1 MPSIMPTLAV
11 LCPGVNC
18 QPKPGLATAAT
29 VDDVQWDPPLP
40 EGFVPPTQGEV
51 DAEIARQAAA
61 AVRITVPAYYL
72 KDHAMVEKVEW
83 QGEERALY
91 DLIDAWART
100 VGGRALLAWE
110 SAPNFDHDRDF
121 VRGFAAAH
129 ELSDEY
135 VKGVFTRARARIG
148 NV

>member
-1 MPSIMPTLAV
+1 MIKLAFVLAALRPGINCSIPQEGRLDLV
-11 LCPGVNC
+11 R
-18 QPKPGLATAAT
+18 
-29 VDDVQWDPPLP
+29 WDPPLP
-40 EGFVPPTQGEV
+40 EDFTPPTQQEV

-72 KDHAMVEKVEW
+72 KDQAMVEKVEW
-83 QGEERALY
+83 QGEEHTLH
-91 DLIDAWART
+91 DLIDAWARAI
-100 VGGRALLAWE
+100 GGRALLAWE
-110 SAPNFDHDRDF
+110 SAPNFDHDHDF